1 MRATPCPDIA
11 QRSGD
16 LSLYMGHRFVLYLVV
31 GAVLPLPAGDL
42 HFYMR
47 HSFQPYR
54 PSEKADPPAGG
65 ASPSG
70 PNRSSA
76 DRAAPL
82 SGSSVSITD
91 RPDGTSLG
99 GGKGLGGE

>member
-1 MRATPCPDIA
+1 MVRGLVSACSTAFSFMGAIL
-11 QRSGD
+11 
-16 LSLYMGHRFVLYLVV
+16 LS
-31 GAVLPLPAGDL
+31 PAGDL

-65 ASPSG
+65 ALPSG
-70 PNRSSA
+70 PIRSSA
-76 DRAAPL
+76 DRAAHL
-82 SGSSVSITD
+82 SGRSASVTD
-91 RPDGTSLG
+91 RPEGTGLG